1 MQVGDTP
8 DVRVDF
14 DVEIPMRD
22 GTLLRG
28 DIYRPAGGAPVPA
41 LLTRTPYDK
50 RVVTH
55 CSMGVSLRMALARG
69 YAIISQDVRGRFRS
83 DGDFLM
89 VPTQAVEGPD
99 GYDTIEWIARQPW
112 CSGAVGMFGLS
123 YQSLT
128 QLMAAIERPPS
139 LKAIIPEKTGSPARG
154 AIMLDSAMIVWAAQQ
169 AGDWLQKAI
178 ARGEAGPEDAA
189 IIQQVMRDPP
199 AAARLLPLN
208 EMPLM
213 KIGALPGFQ
222 EMIDLLHSQADL
234 NVGAIACPALVV
246 GGWYDVAPTET
257 AQIYATLERR
267 AGVETDAVFGP
278 WDHVNNGSG
287 LGEAYFSPFAGS
299 ETSRMPTLFLDFFD
313 RHLKG
318 DETKPAPGV
327 RYFVMGANEWRL
339 AASWPP
345 DYRPRALYLHSDGE
359 ANGVAG
365 DGRLVAEPQPPGMKA
380 DRYRY
385 DPRDP
390 VPSIGGRYLEGGG
403 SRPGPFDQRRVEA
416 RKDVLVYTTPVLE
429 QDIDIAG
436 SIALRLFV
444 RCSTPDTDFV
454 AKLCDV
460 SPEGSS
466 LNIVDE
472 FFRCRW
478 REGYDKTALL
488 EPGRTYE
495 FEIDLGPTAHRF
507 RAGHRLR
514 LQVTSSAFPHFDR
527 NMNTGHAI
535 GVDSIGEIA
544 TITVLHDAEHP
555 AQLILPVVAGDGYWD
570 NAKQS
575 AKG

>member
-1 MQVGDTP
+1 LANGDPP
-8 DVRVDF
+8 DMRIDF

-22 GTLLRG
+22 GTLLRC

-50 RVVTH
+50 RLVEMH
-55 CSMGVSLRMALARG
+55 SMGVNLRMALARG
-69 YAIISQDVRGRFRS
+69 YAVIAQDVRGRFAS
-83 DGDFLM
+83 DGVFQM

-123 YQSLT
+123 YLSLA

-139 LKAIIPEKTGSPARG
+139 LKAIVPEKTGNPARG
-154 AIMLDSAMIVWAAQQ
+154 AILLDSAMIVWAALQ

-178 ARGEAGPEDAA
+178 KRGEAGPEDAA
-189 IIQQVMRDPP
+189 IIQEAMRDPQ
-199 AAARLLPLN
+199 AAARCLPLN

-213 KIGALPGFQ
+213 KIGAIPGFQ
-222 EMIDLLHSQADL
+222 EMIDLFHSQGSLDIA
-234 NVGAIACPALVV
+234 AIACPALVV
-246 GGWYDVAPTET
+246 SGWYDIAPTEA
-257 AQIYATLERR
+257 AQIYATLQQR
-267 AGVETDAVFGP
+267 AGVETNVVFGP

-287 LGEAYFSPFAGS
+287 LGEAYFGTFSGA
-299 ETSRMPTLFLDFFD
+299 EAVQMPALVLNYFD

-318 DETKPAPGV
+318 DTAKLAPGA
-327 RYFVMGANEWRL
+327 RYFMMGANAWRA

-345 DYRPRALYLHSDGE
+345 DYRVRPLYLHSMGG

-365 DGRLVAEPQPPGMKA
+365 DGSLLPQPPPAGMNA

-385 DPRDP
+385 DPLDP
-390 VPSIGGRYLEGGG
+390 APSIGGRYFEGGG

-429 QDIDIAG
+429 RDIDIAG
-436 SIALRLFV
+436 SVALRLFV
-444 RCSTPDTDFV
+444 SCSAPDTDFV

-460 SPEGSS
+460 SPEDIS

-488 EPGRTYE
+488 EPGRVYE

-527 NMNTGHAI
+527 NMNTGHPI
-535 GVDSIGEIA
+535 GVDTTGEVA
-544 TITVLHDAEHP
+544 TITVFHDAEHP
-555 AQLILPVVAGDGYWD
+555 AQLILPVVAGDEYWD
-570 NAKQS
+570 TRN
-575 AKG
+575 

>member
-1 MQVGDTP
+1 MQAGDPP
-8 DVRVDF
+8 DMRIDF

-22 GTLLRG
+22 GTLLRC

-50 RVVTH
+50 RLIEMH
-55 CSMGVSLRMALARG
+55 SMGVNLRMALARG
-69 YAIISQDVRGRFRS
+69 YAVIAQDVRGRFAS
-83 DGDFLM
+83 DGVFQM

-99 GYDTIEWIARQPW
+99 GYDTVEWIARQPW

-123 YQSLT
+123 YLSLA

-139 LKAIIPEKTGSPARG
+139 LKAIVPEKTGNPARG
-154 AIMLDSAMIVWAAQQ
+154 AILLDSAMIVWAALQ

-178 ARGEAGPEDAA
+178 KRGEASPQDGA
-189 IIQQVMRDPP
+189 IIQDVMRDPQ
-199 AAARLLPLN
+199 AAARCLPLN

-222 EMIDLLHSQADL
+222 EMIDLFHSQGNLDIA
-234 NVGAIACPALVV
+234 AIECPALVV
-246 GGWYDVAPTET
+246 SGWYDIAPTET
-257 AQIYATLERR
+257 AHIYATLQKR
-267 AGVETDAVFGP
+267 AGVETDVVFGP
-278 WDHVNNGSG
+278 WDHANNGSG
-287 LGEAYFSPFAGS
+287 LGEAYFGPFSGA
-299 ETSRMPTLFLDFFD
+299 EAVQMPALVLDYFD

-318 DETKPAPGV
+318 DTAKPAPGA
-327 RYFVMGANEWRL
+327 RYFMMGANEWRT
-339 AASWPP
+339 APSWPP
-345 DYRPRALYLHSDGE
+345 DYRAKPLYLHSMSG
-359 ANGVAG
+359 ANSALG
-365 DGRLVAEPQPPGMKA
+365 DGSLLAQPPTAGTNA

-385 DPRDP
+385 DPLDP
-390 VPSIGGRYLEGGG
+390 VPSIGGRYFEGGG

-429 QDIDIAG
+429 RDIDIAG
-436 SIALRLFV
+436 SVALRLFV
-444 RCSTPDTDFV
+444 SCSTTDTDFV

-460 SPEGSS
+460 SPEDISF
-466 LNIVDE
+466 NIVDE

-527 NMNTGHAI
+527 NMNTGHPI
-535 GVDSIGEIA
+535 GVDTTGEVA
-544 TITVLHDAEHP
+544 TITVFHDAEYP
-555 AQLILPVVAGDGYWD
+555 AQLILPVVAGYEHWD
-570 NAKQS
+570 T
-575 AKG
+575 

>member
-1 MQVGDTP
+1 MQAGDPP
-8 DVRVDF
+8 DMRIDF

-22 GTLLRG
+22 GTLLRC

-50 RVVTH
+50 RLVEMH
-55 CSMGVSLRMALARG
+55 SMGVNLRMALARG
-69 YAIISQDVRGRFRS
+69 YAVIAQDVRGRFAS
-83 DGDFLM
+83 DGVFQL

-123 YQSLT
+123 YLSLV

-139 LKAIIPEKTGSPARG
+139 LKAIVPEKTGNPARG
-154 AIMLDSAMIVWAAQQ
+154 AVLLDSAMIVWAALQ

-178 ARGEAGPEDAA
+178 KRGEASPQDGA
-189 IIQQVMRDPP
+189 IIQDVMRDPQ
-199 AAARLLPLN
+199 AAARCLPLN

-222 EMIDLLHSQADL
+222 EMIDLFHSQGNLDIA
-234 NVGAIACPALVV
+234 AIECPALVV
-246 GGWYDVAPTET
+246 SGWYDIAPTET
-257 AQIYATLERR
+257 AHIYATLQKR
-267 AGVETDAVFGP
+267 AGVETDVVFGP
-278 WDHVNNGSG
+278 WDHANNGSG
-287 LGEAYFSPFAGS
+287 LGEAYFGPFSGA
-299 ETSRMPTLFLDFFD
+299 EAVQMPALVLDYFD

-318 DETKPAPGV
+318 DTAKPAPGA
-327 RYFVMGANEWRL
+327 RYFMMGANEWRT
-339 AASWPP
+339 APSWPP
-345 DYRPRALYLHSDGE
+345 DYRAKPLYLHSMSG
-359 ANGVAG
+359 ANSAMG
-365 DGRLVAEPQPPGMKA
+365 DGSLLAQPPTAGTNA

-385 DPRDP
+385 DPLDP
-390 VPSIGGRYLEGGG
+390 VPSIGGRYFEGGG

-429 QDIDIAG
+429 RDIDIAG
-436 SIALRLFV
+436 SVALRLFV
-444 RCSTPDTDFV
+444 SCSTTDTDFV

-460 SPEGSS
+460 SPEDIS

-527 NMNTGHAI
+527 NMNTGHPI
-535 GVDSIGEIA
+535 GVDTTGEVA
-544 TITVLHDAEHP
+544 TITVFHDAEYP
-555 AQLILPVVAGDGYWD
+555 AQLILPVVAGYEHWD
-570 NAKQS
+570 T
-575 AKG
+575 

>member
-1 MQVGDTP
+1 MQAGDPP
-8 DVRVDF
+8 DMRIDF

-22 GTLLRG
+22 GTLLRC

-50 RVVTH
+50 RLIEMH
-55 CSMGVSLRMALARG
+55 SMGVNLRMALARG
-69 YAIISQDVRGRFRS
+69 YAVIAQDVRGRFAS
-83 DGDFLM
+83 DGVFQM

-99 GYDTIEWIARQPW
+99 GYDTVEWIARQPW

-123 YQSLT
+123 YLSLA

-139 LKAIIPEKTGSPARG
+139 LKAIVPEKTGNPARG
-154 AIMLDSAMIVWAAQQ
+154 AILLDSAMIVWAALQ

-178 ARGEAGPEDAA
+178 KRGEASPQDGA
-189 IIQQVMRDPP
+189 IIQDVMRDPQ
-199 AAARLLPLN
+199 AAARCLPLN

-222 EMIDLLHSQADL
+222 EMIDLFHSQGNLDIA
-234 NVGAIACPALVV
+234 AIECPALVV
-246 GGWYDVAPTET
+246 SGWYDIAPTET
-257 AQIYATLERR
+257 AHIYATLQKR
-267 AGVETDAVFGP
+267 ADVETDIVFGP

-287 LGEAYFSPFAGS
+287 LGEAYFGTFSGA
-299 ETSRMPTLFLDFFD
+299 EAVQMPALVLNYFD

-318 DETKPAPGV
+318 DMAKPAPGA
-327 RYFVMGANEWRL
+327 RYFVMGANEWRT
-339 AASWPP
+339 APSWPP
-345 DYRPRALYLHSDGE
+345 DYRAKPLYLHSTSG
-359 ANGVAG
+359 ANSAMG
-365 DGRLVAEPQPPGMKA
+365 DGSLLAQPPTAGTNA

-385 DPRDP
+385 DPLDP
-390 VPSIGGRYLEGGG
+390 VPSIGGRYFEGGG

-429 QDIDIAG
+429 RDIDIAG
-436 SIALRLFV
+436 SVALRLFV
-444 RCSTPDTDFV
+444 SCSTTDTDFV

-460 SPEGSS
+460 SPEDIS

-527 NMNTGHAI
+527 NMNTGHPI
-535 GVDSIGEIA
+535 GVDTTGEVA
-544 TITVLHDAEHP
+544 TITMFHDAEYP
-555 AQLILPVVAGDGYWD
+555 AQLILPVVAGYEHWD
-570 NAKQS
+570 T
-575 AKG
+575 

>member
-1 MQVGDTP
+1 MQAGDPP
-8 DVRVDF
+8 DMRIDF

-22 GTLLRG
+22 GTLLRC
-28 DIYRPAGGAPVPA
+28 DIYRPAGGALVPA

-50 RVVTH
+50 RLIEMH
-55 CSMGVSLRMALARG
+55 SMGVNLRMALARG
-69 YAIISQDVRGRFRS
+69 YAVIAQDVRGRFAS
-83 DGDFLM
+83 DGVFQM

-99 GYDTIEWIARQPW
+99 GYDTVEWIARQPW

-123 YQSLT
+123 YLSLA

-139 LKAIIPEKTGSPARG
+139 LKAIVPEKTGNPARG
-154 AIMLDSAMIVWAAQQ
+154 AILLDSAMIVWAALQ

-178 ARGEAGPEDAA
+178 KRGEASPQDGA
-189 IIQQVMRDPP
+189 IIQDVMRDPQ
-199 AAARLLPLN
+199 AAARCLPLN

-222 EMIDLLHSQADL
+222 EMIDLFHSQGNLDIA
-234 NVGAIACPALVV
+234 AIECPALVV
-246 GGWYDVAPTET
+246 SGWYDIAPTET
-257 AQIYATLERR
+257 AHIYATLQKR
-267 AGVETDAVFGP
+267 AGVETDVVFGP

-287 LGEAYFSPFAGS
+287 LGEAYFGTFSGA
-299 ETSRMPTLFLDFFD
+299 EAVQMPALVLDYFD

-318 DETKPAPGV
+318 DTAKPAPGA
-327 RYFVMGANEWRL
+327 RYFMMGANEWR
-339 AASWPP
+339 AASSWPP
-345 DYRPRALYLHSDGE
+345 DYRAKPLYLHSTSG
-359 ANGVAG
+359 ANSAMG
-365 DGRLVAEPQPPGMKA
+365 DGSLLAQPPTAGTNA

-385 DPRDP
+385 DPLDP
-390 VPSIGGRYLEGGG
+390 VPSIGGRYFEGGG

-429 QDIDIAG
+429 RDIDIAG
-436 SIALRLFV
+436 SVALRLFV
-444 RCSTPDTDFV
+444 SCSTTDTDFV

-460 SPEGSS
+460 SPEDIS

-527 NMNTGHAI
+527 NMNTGHPI
-535 GVDSIGEIA
+535 GVDTTGEVA
-544 TITVLHDAEHP
+544 TITVFHDAEYP
-555 AQLILPVVAGDGYWD
+555 AQLILPVVAGYEHWD
-570 NAKQS
+570 T
-575 AKG
+575 